1 MEIFAGDFKAEVIMG
16 GIQRGKGKNNGGE
29 L

>member
-1 MEIFAGDFKAEVIMG
+1 MEISAGDFKAEVIMS
-16 GIQRGKGKNNGGE
+16 GIQRGRGENNGGE